1 MVSSA
6 SDIRILFSN
15 VKKRNEAVIAVGPKG
30 RELLYALSEN
40 GYDGQLTIAVRL
52 LPLPEREID
61 EIVKMDKI
69 YIYDS
74 YGTEKGFAESLSAA
88 LMNKGF
94 KGTLKVFAV
103 PNTYVQHA
111 TISEQEKEF
120 GLDIESVTK
129 QIL

>member
-1 MVSSA
+1 M
-6 SDIRILFSN
+6 
-15 VKKRNEAVIAVGPKG
+15 
-30 RELLYALSEN
+30 
-40 GYDGQLTIAVRL
+40 TIAIRL

-94 KGTLKVFAV
+94 KGMLKVFAV